1 VGPNSDTSFPPFF
14 LIHIRAQQLDY
25 RYFHRAPRRSEDSH
39 RSLTSKTAYRDG
51 SRKGMD
57 LTFGAPLPNWV
68 KSKYFPSET
77 SPTSTSSS
85 PPVREL
91 LRGGILLRSIRQT
104 GPGSKVISGP
114 SLLVDQILAA
124 SDASSIEELVENKWE
139 GNISAILSDEGGP
152 STCLYLKEVE
162 SGGDSPRP
170 KVYFSPRI
178 GLDLSHPGT
187 TGPATLPL
195 HPRIRF
201 LPKLY
206 RFFVHPKLLVA
217 NGRAQTFLGVLQPY
231 LDASTSAEA
240 GLLKTSLSGDIARL
254 TGMKE
259 TTAAKYLADYKAG
272 RIAGAQFL
280 NSVIGPKG
288 KGAGS
293 SPATYLKM
301 LGAISTL

>member
-1 VGPNSDTSFPPFF
+1 
-14 LIHIRAQQLDY
+14 
-25 RYFHRAPRRSEDSH
+25 
-39 RSLTSKTAYRDG
+39 
-51 SRKGMD
+51 MD

-68 KSKYFPSET
+68 KSKYFSSET
-77 SPTSTSSS
+77 TPTLPSSS
-85 PPVREL
+85 LPVREL

-152 STCLYLKEVE
+152 STCLYLKEVKSE
-162 SGGDSPRP
+162 ERSRRP

-187 TGPATLPL
+187 TDPATLPL

-201 LPKLY
+201 LPRLY
-206 RFFVHPKLLVA
+206 RFFVQPNLLVA
-217 NGRAQTFLGVLQPY
+217 NGRPQTFLGVLQPY

-259 TTAAKYLADYKAG
+259 ATAAKYLADYKAG

-280 NSVIGPKG
+280 KSVIGPQG

>member
-1 VGPNSDTSFPPFF
+1 MKLLSPR
-14 LIHIRAQQLDY
+14 LINAFAQQLNN

-39 RSLTSKTAYRDG
+39 RSSTSKTAYRDG

-68 KSKYFPSET
+68 KTKYFSSE
-77 SPTSTSSS
+77 PPTSSS

-91 LRGGILLRSIRQT
+91 LRGGILLRSIRQI
-104 GPGSKVISGP
+104 GPGSKIISGP

-124 SDASSIEELVENKWE
+124 SDASSIQELVENKWE
-139 GNISAILSDEGGP
+139 GNISAILSDEGSP
-152 STCLYLKEVE
+152 SVCLYLKGVE
-162 SGGDSPRP
+162 AEEYKAPT

-187 TGPATLPL
+187 TGPDTLPL

-206 RFFVHPKLLVA
+206 RFFVYPNLLVA
-217 NGRAQTFLGVLQPY
+217 NGRPQTFLGVLQSY
-231 LDASTSAEA
+231 LGLSSSVEA
-240 GLLKTSLSGDIARL
+240 ALLKPSLTRDIARL

-259 TTAAKYLADYKAG
+259 HNVAKYLAEYKAG
-272 RIAGAQFL
+272 RKVGALFL
-280 NSVIGPKG
+280 KSVIGSKG

-293 SPATYLKM
+293 SPLMYLKM
-301 LGAISTL
+301 MGAISTLEVEI